1 MSGYDLFVPYISR
14 EELEARACAWRYC
27 FGVQDRWAP
36 DLARLLEHE
45 LPKVMPK
52 FALRIQDEM
61 PDNDEGRT
69 WHSVPAIDLRADV
82 YDALCH
88 GQPRARFTA
97 AHELAHFVLHT
108 GESRPRAVKPIA
120 STTIPRSQSS
130 EGQANDFAAS
140 FLMPEQLLRREQ
152 FNSPS
157 DLAAAC
163 NVSLKA
169 AEIRMLELRQW
180 PKARQPIPEVEEFLR
195 KMKEQQKRGK

>member
-14 EELEARACAWRYC
+14 EELEERACAWRYC

-82 YDALCH
+82 YDALCQVNH
-88 GQPRARFTA
+88 ERASPPHMSLRILFYT
-97 AHELAHFVLHT
+97 
-108 GESRPRAVKPIA
+108 RANL
-120 STTIPRSQSS
+120 
-130 EGQANDFAAS
+130 G
-140 FLMPEQLLRREQ
+140 
-152 FNSPS
+152 
-157 DLAAAC
+157 
-163 NVSLKA
+163 
-169 AEIRMLELRQW
+169 
-180 PKARQPIPEVEEFLR
+180 
-195 KMKEQQKRGK
+195 RGR